1 MSSAKW
7 RPFCLGL
14 NVLIAIGASNT
25 EEFASL
31 VVNYCV
37 SNTMVLEIP

>member
-14 NVLIAIGASNT
+14 NVLMMISMDVINNPCTNPGADLAN
-25 EEFASL
+25 
-31 VVNYCV
+31 N
-37 SNTMVLEIP
+37 